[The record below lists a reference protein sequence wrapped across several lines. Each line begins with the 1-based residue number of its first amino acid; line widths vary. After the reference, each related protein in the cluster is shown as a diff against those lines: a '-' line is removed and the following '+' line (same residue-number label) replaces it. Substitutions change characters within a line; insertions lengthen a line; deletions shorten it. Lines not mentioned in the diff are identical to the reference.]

1 MTEILGR
8 TVSYR
13 NFYPCIEI
21 LRGIHGDQALEH
33 ILPPQSEAE
42 EYFKLLV
49 QEGLIKQVTTFHG
62 EARYDITDED
72 LRSFPKDCWVVQGIA
87 FSTMGY
93 LSLTAGLL
101 L

>member
-1 MTEILGR
+1 VTEILGR

-21 LRGIHGDQALEH
+21 LRGIHGDQALE
-33 ILPPQSEAE
+33 SEAE

-49 QEGLIKQVTTFHG
+49 QDGLIKQVTTFHG

-93 LSLTAGLL
+93 LSLAAGLL